1 MVLAFGLSAA
11 ALPILLL
18 SALCASVEA
27 AAPEQLNG
35 AGLLADAAR
44 EESGP
49 LYTPP
54 KKYSPRARIGGQY
67 RGTEGPIPEV
77 QAIVPD
83 HVGFTV
89 KPTPTLNWFISK
101 PTPHRVIFT
110 LTSMDSI
117 RPLYE
122 GPVAEAAKEGIHSI
136 DLKSLGI
143 TLQPDVQYRWHVS
156 VVLDPETHSKD
167 LVAGGIIERC
177 EFTDCTVLQP
187 NLSCSQQSVV
197 ENMRNGFWY
206 DAMGC
211 LCSLIDNSPSEAG
224 LRRLRAQL
232 LKQVGLHGV
241 AEWDLRAIG
250 KASR

>member
-1 MVLAFGLSAA
+1 
-11 ALPILLL
+11 
-18 SALCASVEA
+18 
-27 AAPEQLNG
+27 
-35 AGLLADAAR
+35 
-44 EESGP
+44 
-49 LYTPP
+49 
-54 KKYSPRARIGGQY
+54 
-67 RGTEGPIPEV
+67 
-77 QAIVPD
+77 
-83 HVGFTV
+83 
-89 KPTPTLNWFISK
+89 
-101 PTPHRVIFT
+101 
-110 LTSMDSI
+110 MDSI

-122 GPVAEAAKEGIHSI
+122 APLTDAAKEGIHSI

-143 TLQPDVQYRWHVS
+143 TLEPDVQYRWHVS

-187 NLSCSQQSVV
+187 NLSCSHQSVV

-211 LCSLIDNSPSEAG
+211 LCNLIDSSPSDAG